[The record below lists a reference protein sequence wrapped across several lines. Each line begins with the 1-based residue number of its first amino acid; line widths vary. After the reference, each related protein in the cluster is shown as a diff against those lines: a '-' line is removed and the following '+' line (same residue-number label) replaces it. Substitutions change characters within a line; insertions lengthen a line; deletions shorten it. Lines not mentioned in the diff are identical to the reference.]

1 MPSAGSA
8 AFIRRVVLALAFVVL
23 VPVGTIVV
31 GHFAPGDATSDLQM
45 SRASAESIAAT
56 RVRYGLDR
64 PLSTQLASWLE
75 GLAHFDLGESIVY
88 RQPVGPLVVERAI
101 NTARLAAV
109 ALGLAL
115 ALGLPI
121 GVADAAR
128 GRAESLARIVTPISI
143 ALVACPPI
151 VGALALL
158 WLAVST
164 GWLSTSTGQCS
175 RVPALALALPL
186 AATIERLQSRATSDA
201 LAAPDVVAAA
211 ARGVPASRL
220 LWIHAARQS
229 LRPLLGIFGVIL
241 GTLFSGSLAVEVVDG
256 VAGPRPPDVRCDP
269 QPRPAPR
276 AGCALVGAALIA
288 AGNIIADAL
297 RMIVDPRARVAS

>member
-121 GVADAAR
+121 GVLSGAR
-128 GRAESLARIVTPISI
+128 PRGILARIVTPISI

-158 WLAVST
+158 LLAVST
-164 GWLSTSTGQCS
+164 GWLSTSTGS
-175 RVPALALALPL
+175 VTLPALALALPL
-186 AATIERLQSRATSDA
+186 AATIERLQSRATSEA
-201 LAAPDVVAAA
+201 LTAPDVAAAA

-241 GTLFSGSLAVEVVDG
+241 GTLFSGSLAVEVITAWPGLGRLTSDAIRNRDLLLG
-256 VAGPRPPDVRCDP
+256 
-269 QPRPAPR
+269 